1 MSKTQPV
8 GENDRAVD
16 VEQEPHH
23 QLVLVNDAVRV
34 FWVEIG
40 EGDVSLM
47 HRHHYDYV
55 TVVIGDAVIGNRKL
69 GHGEERQV
77 MQHGDMFF
85 SRAGLE
91 HQVRNAGETPFRNFV
106 ISVLLEGQTGAAS
119 MVSRLVHSGAKVE
132 LKMQEPHVSA
142 ARLTLEKEEARLV
155 GEGLVIP
162 LENSAVEISGGA
174 GHLRMGRVGDFA
186 WVSGITRVKSE
197 GKVELAVV
205 EVR

>member
-1 MSKTQPV
+1 
-8 GENDRAVD
+8 
-16 VEQEPHH
+16 
-23 QLVLVNDAVRV
+23 
-34 FWVEIG
+34 
-40 EGDVSLM
+40 
-47 HRHHYDYV
+47 
-55 TVVIGDAVIGNRKL
+55 
-69 GHGEERQV
+69 
-77 MQHGDMFF
+77 
-85 SRAGLE
+85 
-91 HQVRNAGETPFRNFV
+91 
-106 ISVLLEGQTGAAS
+106 

-132 LKMQEPHVSA
+132 LKIQEPHVSA

-174 GHLRMGRVGDFA
+174 GHLRMGRLGDFA